1 MIPLGDRPAD
11 AVLFRLPERDV
22 TAAVFAA
29 DVLRLAG
36 AMPAARY
43 AVNLC
48 DGRYEF
54 AVGFAAALL
63 RGQVSLLTSDR
74 SPDRLRGLLGRYP
87 DMVALVDHAAPVPL
101 PSVAVAPPG
110 NGHAILPG
118 IDAGQ
123 VAALVFT
130 SGSTGQPQAHAKRW
144 GGLVQR
150 SRDAGQAF
158 ALQTSSPATIVGTVP
173 PQHMYGF
180 ETTVLL
186 PLHAACSAW
195 CGPAFYPADI
205 RTALA
210 AVSGPRVL
218 VTTPLQLRAL
228 VSAATDLPTLDRI
241 ISATAP
247 LDGTMAAA
255 AEQTWH
261 TIVSEIF
268 GATEIGSIASRRTT
282 AGPEWTPYPTVGL
295 SARGEQ
301 LLVQAS
307 GADDTVLD
315 DIVTLLPDGRF
326 RLVGRRS
333 DVVKLGGRRASLAG
347 LNRELAAVAGVEDGV
362 FVAPDAGDHRAAAR
376 MMAYVVAPGADPAFI
391 LAALR
396 ARIDPVF
403 LPRRIVHVDRL
414 PRNELGKLP
423 VAALQ
428 ALRKAS

>member
-1 MIPLGDRPAD
+1 
-11 AVLFRLPERDV
+11 VLPDI
-22 TAAVFAA
+22 AA
-29 DVLRLAG
+29 DQL
-36 AMPAARY
+36 
-43 AVNLC
+43 
-48 DGRYEF
+48 
-54 AVGFAAALL
+54 
-63 RGQVSLLTSDR
+63 
-74 SPDRLRGLLGRYP
+74 
-87 DMVALVDHAAPVPL
+87 
-101 PSVAVAPPG
+101 
-110 NGHAILPG
+110 
-118 IDAGQ
+118 
-123 VAALVFT
+123 AALVFT

-158 ALQTSSPATIVGTVP
+158 TMQPDSPATIVGTVP

-210 AVSGPRVL
+210 AVPGPRVL

-228 VSAATDLPTLDRI
+228 LSAATALPALDRI
-241 ISATAP
+241 ISATSP
-247 LDGTMAAA
+247 LDEAMAAA
-255 AEQTWH
+255 AEQAWQT
-261 TIVSEIF
+261 TVSEIF
-268 GATEIGSIASRRTT
+268 GATEVGSIASRRTT
-282 AGPEWTPYPTVGL
+282 AGPEWMPYPNIRL
-295 SARGEQ
+295 LARGEQ

-307 GADDTVLD
+307 GTDDSVLD
-315 DIVTLLPDGRF
+315 DIVALLPDGRF

-347 LNRELAAVAGVEDGV
+347 LNRELVAVAGVEDGV
-362 FVAPDAGDHRAAAR
+362 FVPPDAGDHQAAAR
-376 MMAYVVAPGADPAFI
+376 MMAYVVAPGAEAAFI

-396 ARIDPVF
+396 ERIDPVF

-423 VAALQ
+423 VAALH